1 MISRRRFVRD
11 IALAGASSLFGF
23 GRDAYAAEPPPET
36 NRLRMVQLP
45 TICQAPQFVAEELLR
60 GEGFTDLQF
69 VRKQGTQGIEA
80 ALAAGEADINMHFV
94 APTLIRLDAGDP
106 IVILA
111 GGHIGCF
118 ELFGGERV
126 RAVRD
131 LKGRTVAIPM
141 MGSAE
146 HVFLA
151 SMVAHVGLDPRK
163 DIHWVSHTFE
173 DTMRLLSDG
182 KVDAYLALPP
192 RAQELRA
199 RKIGRVVVNSTVER
213 PWSQYFCCL
222 ILGNREF
229 VHKHPVAT
237 RRALRAILKAADLCA
252 SDPERAARF
261 MVDRGFTPRYDY
273 ALESVRGLPY
283 GKWREYNPEDTV
295 RFYALRLQESGFIKS
310 SPKKII
316 AKGTDFRFLNEL
328 RKELKA

>member
-1 MISRRRFVRD
+1 MITRREFLRD
-11 IALAGASSLFGF
+11 AALAGAAGALGLVSE
-23 GRDAYAAEPPPET
+23 AIAAEPPPET
-36 NRLRMVQLP
+36 KRLRMVQIP

-80 ALAAGEADINMHFV
+80 ALAAGEADINMHFA
-94 APTLIRLDAGDP
+94 APTLVRLDAGDP

-126 RAVRD
+126 RAIRD
-131 LKGRTVAIPM
+131 LKGRTVAIPL

-173 DTMRLLSDG
+173 ETMRLLSGG

-199 RKIGRVVVNSTVER
+199 RKIGQVVVNSSVDR

-222 ILGNREF
+222 ILGNRKF
-229 VHKHPVAT
+229 VQKHPVAA

-261 MVDRGFTPRYDY
+261 MVDRGFTARYDY
-273 ALESVRGLPY
+273 ALESVRGLSY
-283 GKWREYNPEDTV
+283 GKWRDYNPEDTV
-295 RFYALRLQESGFIKS
+295 RFYGLRLQEAGLIKS
-310 SPKKII
+310 SPKKIL
-316 AKGTDFRFLNEL
+316 AEGADWRFFNEL
-328 RKELKA
+328 KRELKS

>member
-1 MISRRRFVRD
+1 MISRRNFVQH
-11 IALAGASSLFGF
+11 IALASAAGALGF
-23 GRDAYAAEPPPET
+23 GRDLLAADPPPET
-36 NRLRMVQLP
+36 KRLRMVQLP

-80 ALAAGEADINMHFV
+80 ALAAGEVDVNMHFA
-94 APTLIRLDAGDP
+94 APTLVRLDAGDP

-118 ELFGGERV
+118 ELFGGARV

-131 LKGRTVAIPM
+131 LRGSTVAIPVM
-141 MGSAE
+141 SSAE

-163 DIHWVSHTFE
+163 DINWVSHTFE

-199 RKIGRVVVNSTVER
+199 RQIGRVVVNSSLDR

-229 VHKHPVAT
+229 VRRHPVAT
-237 RRALRAILKAADLCA
+237 RRALRAILKATDLCA
-252 SDPERAARF
+252 ANPEMAARF
-261 MVDRGFTPRYDY
+261 MVERGFTARYDY

-295 RFYALRLQESGFIKS
+295 RFYGLRLQESGFIRSGPQKL
-310 SPKKII
+310 I
-316 AKGTDFRFLNEL
+316 AQGTDFRFLNEL
-328 RKELKA
+328 KKELKA

>member
-11 IALAGASSLFGF
+11 IALAGGVSIFGI
-23 GRDAYAAEPPPET
+23 GRDAWAAEPPPET
-36 NRLRMVQLP
+36 KRLRMVQIP

-80 ALAAGEADINMHFV
+80 ALAAGEADINMHFA
-94 APTLIRLDAGDP
+94 APTLVRLDAGDP

-126 RAVRD
+126 RAIRD
-131 LKGRTVAIPM
+131 LKGRTVAIPL

-151 SMVAHVGLDPRK
+151 SMVAHVGVDPRK

-173 DTMRLLSDG
+173 ETMGLLSGG

-199 RKIGRVVVNSTVER
+199 RKIGRVVVNSSLDR

-229 VHKHPVAT
+229 VRQHPIAT
-237 RRALRAILKAADLCA
+237 RRALRAILKATDLCA
-252 SDPERAARF
+252 ANPELAARF
-261 MVDRGFTPRYDY
+261 MVDRGFTARYDY

-283 GKWREYNPEDTV
+283 GKWRDYNPEDTV
-295 RFYALRLQESGFIKS
+295 RFYGLRLQESGFIKS
-310 SPKKII
+310 GPQKLI
-316 AKGTDFRFLNEL
+316 AQGTDFRFLNEL
-328 RKELKA
+328 KMELKA